1 MSDKLKLDPFTNTL
15 EIVRQLLIS
24 SIIFYSTSLTQD
36 QRQRERDLRD
46 RHRQDA
52 ARMRKRERRLEDEDM
67 RLVSHRAHREDEE
80 EELRVIVR

>member
-1 MSDKLKLDPFTNTL
+1 M
-15 EIVRQLLIS
+15 
-24 SIIFYSTSLTQD
+24 
-36 QRQRERDLRD
+36 RD

-67 RLVSHRAHREDEE
+67 RLVSHRGHREDDE

>member
-1 MSDKLKLDPFTNTL
+1 M
-15 EIVRQLLIS
+15 
-24 SIIFYSTSLTQD
+24 
-36 QRQRERDLRD
+36 RD

-67 RLVSHRAHREDEE
+67 RLVSHRGHTEDDE